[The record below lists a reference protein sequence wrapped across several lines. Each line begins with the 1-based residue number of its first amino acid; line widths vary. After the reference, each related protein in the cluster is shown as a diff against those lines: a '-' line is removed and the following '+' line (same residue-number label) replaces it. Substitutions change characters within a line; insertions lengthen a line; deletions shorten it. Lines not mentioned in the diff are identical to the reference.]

1 LSQQERKSVEIKEV
15 YRMSDLQQEILK
27 LICEN
32 RDLDYDTIQEK
43 TEKKHDE
50 SAILRSVHTL
60 EQKKMIMRSK
70 AEPNNPRSRL
80 LFRPTDKGAFTAI
93 IHLGS
98 SYQKCFSI
106 YYQET
111 LSQLNS
117 AFKDE
122 LLREKV
128 LLGQIKYS
136 IESGRFDDNGKFI
149 PLKDEE
155 QEWSVIDTRL
165 AVDTMM
171 KLLMERISR
180 STIRDLPNIYG
191 RDMMLQTK
199 RHYEKIDNKI
209 HQVLD
214 EFKKM
219 GY

>member
-1 LSQQERKSVEIKEV
+1 VGRQERKWIGFREV

-32 RDLDYDTIQEK
+32 RDLDYDTIQRK
-43 TEKKHDE
+43 TEKEHDQ

-93 IHLGS
+93 TCLDG

-117 AFKDE
+117 AFRDQS
-122 LLREKV
+122 LREKI

-136 IESGRFDDNGKFI
+136 LESGRFDDNGKFL

-155 QEWSVIDTRL
+155 EEWSIINARL

-171 KLLMERISR
+171 KILAEKINR
-180 STIRDLPNIYG
+180 STIRELPNIYG

-199 RHYEKIDNKI
+199 RFYREIDSKI
-209 HQVLD
+209 HQILD
-214 EFKKM
+214 EFTEM

>member
-1 LSQQERKSVEIKEV
+1 MSRQERKSIEVREV

-32 RDLDYDTIQEK
+32 RDLDYDSIREK

-60 EQKKMIMRSK
+60 EQKKMIIRSK
-70 AEPNNPRSRL
+70 AEPHNPRSRL

-93 IHLGS
+93 TYFYA

-106 YYQET
+106 YYQGT

-117 AFKDE
+117 AFKDQS
-122 LLREKV
+122 LREKI

-136 IESGRFDDNGKFI
+136 LEGGRFDDNGKFM

-171 KLLMERISR
+171 KILTEKISR

-199 RHYEKIDNKI
+199 RYYEKIDNKI

-214 EFKKM
+214 EFNKM